1 MSYTTKHPK
10 IGEVEVLIEAEID
23 HASSLWAPE
32 GVVEGKKYFALIRS
46 INRPF
51 YGTTWDT
58 LNQFKRFDYNI
69 KKWRPGYKVIKSYY
83 VLWGNSPDFS
93 EMGITHL
100 LTPKLNTFKSTTTPV
115 NIFFDMIKSSEFM
128 TFINKK

>member
-23 HASSLWAPE
+23 HANSLWAQQ
-32 GVVEGKKYFALIRS
+32 GAVEGKKYFALVRS
-46 INRPF
+46 VNRPF
-51 YGTTWDT
+51 YNKNAD
-58 LNQFKRFDYNI
+58 FSRFDYNV
-69 KKWRPGYKVIKSYY
+69 KKWKADYKIIKSFY

-100 LTPKLNTFKSTTTPV
+100 LTPKLNNFKSTTTPV
-115 NIFFDMIKSSEFM
+115 NMFFDMIKSSEFM